1 MELTEEQRERI
12 RRNRERALKLQQ
24 EHKKHRIEADSSS
37 TTDGETSLGTG
48 KLDGKE
54 LQQHLSETGKR
65 QKINAQEI
73 NDTCHSSEIRL
84 QNGKDFPTDNIIG
97 DDKYKND
104 EIELFEEG
112 ASEYVTKQEAMKVY
126 CLPLGTLE
134 VCSYVE
140 KPNPKNNSW
149 QSMKLYYRNEI
160 RHRAHARYGGITGL
174 MEERNKRNQL
184 RLQKDIEKS
193 KDIFKN

>member
-12 RRNRERALKLQQ
+12 RRNRERALELQQ
-24 EHKKHRIEADSSS
+24 EQKKRRSVTSSS
-37 TTDGETSLGTG
+37 SPGDISTNRGVEKRGTIQEESVSKTKRIKTNVQQDNNALG
-48 KLDGKE
+48 
-54 LQQHLSETGKR
+54 
-65 QKINAQEI
+65 
-73 NDTCHSSEIRL
+73 SSEDRHHNEKDVTT
-84 QNGKDFPTDNIIG
+84 NGDVKDDR
-97 DDKYKND
+97 YKND
-104 EIELFEEG
+104 EIEAFEEG

-149 QSMKLYYRNEI
+149 QTMKLYHRNEI
-160 RHRAHARYGGITGL
+160 RHRAHIRYGGIAGL
-174 MEERNKRNQL
+174 LQERNKRNQL